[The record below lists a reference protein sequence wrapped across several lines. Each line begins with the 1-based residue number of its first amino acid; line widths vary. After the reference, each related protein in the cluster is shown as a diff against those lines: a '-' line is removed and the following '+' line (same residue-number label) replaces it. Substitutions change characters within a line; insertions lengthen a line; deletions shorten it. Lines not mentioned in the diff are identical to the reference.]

1 LINEYVMISG
11 SGMGRTR
18 AGDVQQAAAAGVSG
32 VSGVV
37 GIVELGEVG
46 DLAQFVTALHGARPN
61 ATDAPAAGA
70 TGVGHAKPST
80 VTAGVTKAFS
90 FSTRPCR
97 YRRAA
102 FPRKPGI

>member
-1 LINEYVMISG
+1 
-11 SGMGRTR
+11 MGRTR
-18 AGDVQQAAAAGVSG
+18 AGDVQRAAAAGVSG
-32 VSGVV
+32 VV
-37 GIVELGEVG
+37 GIIELGEVG